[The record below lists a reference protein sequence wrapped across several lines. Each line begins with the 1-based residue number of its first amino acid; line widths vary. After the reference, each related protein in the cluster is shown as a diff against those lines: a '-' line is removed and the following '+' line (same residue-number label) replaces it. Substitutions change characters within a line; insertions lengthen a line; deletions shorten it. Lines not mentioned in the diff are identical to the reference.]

1 MPGVPPAGQPAVGR
15 PEGVCGSNRRP
26 ASFPS
31 PSGSGPAVNDSA
43 AQGGD
48 AKGSFQ
54 SRLGYRFKDRR
65 LLARALTHRSWGAEH
80 NERLEHLGD
89 SLLGFVITETL
100 YARFPAASEGDLTRM
115 RSHLV
120 CREALAAR
128 ARDLAMLP
136 CLRLGD
142 SITAGGHDAILADAF
157 ESVVAAVY
165 LDSDLPTV
173 KRILLTVFERQL
185 ARISPHNPKDAKTRL
200 QERLQKRG
208 LPLPDY
214 QVVGRAGKPHAPV
227 FTVSCKVSG
236 LAEAVTASGGSR
248 RDAERRAA
256 LGALSKLE
264 GDG

>member
-1 MPGVPPAGQPAVGR
+1 VPTG
-15 PEGVCGSNRRP
+15 
-26 ASFPS
+26 
-31 PSGSGPAVNDSA
+31 AVNDSA
-43 AQGGD
+43 AKEGD
-48 AKGSFQ
+48 AESFQ
-54 SRLGYRFKDRR
+54 ARLGYRFKDRR
-65 LLARALTHRSWGAEH
+65 LLARALTHRSWGADH

-89 SLLGFVITETL
+89 SILGFVITETL
-100 YARFPAASEGDLTRM
+100 YDKFPAASEGDLTRM

-120 CREALAAR
+120 CREVLAAR
-128 ARDLAMLP
+128 ARHLAMQR

-142 SITAGGHDAILADAF
+142 SITANAGDGHDAILADTF
-157 ESVVAAVY
+157 EAVVAAVY

-173 KRILLTVFERQL
+173 RRVLGAVFERPL

-214 QVVGRAGKPHAPV
+214 RVVERAGKPHAPV

-248 RDAERRAA
+248 RDAEQRAA
-256 LGALSKLE
+256 LGALSKLK

>member
-1 MPGVPPAGQPAVGR
+1 MQAPD
-15 PEGVCGSNRRP
+15 
-26 ASFPS
+26 
-31 PSGSGPAVNDSA
+31 PAVNESA
-43 AQGGD
+43 AEGRD
-48 AKGSFQ
+48 AKRSFQ

-65 LLARALTHRSWGAEH
+65 LLARALTHRSWGADH

-89 SLLGFVITETL
+89 SILGFVITETL
-100 YARFPAASEGDLTRM
+100 YARFPEASEGDLTRM

-120 CREALAAR
+120 CREVLAAR
-128 ARDLAMLP
+128 ARHLAMQS

-142 SITAGGHDAILADAF
+142 SIAANAGDGHDAILADAF
-157 ESVVAAVY
+157 EAVVAAVY

-173 KRILLTVFERQL
+173 GRVLRAVFERPL
-185 ARISPHNPKDAKTRL
+185 ERISPHNPKDAKTRL

-214 QVVGRAGKPHAPV
+214 QVVERAGKPHAPV

-248 RDAERRAA
+248 RDAEQRAA

>member
-1 MPGVPPAGQPAVGR
+1 M
-15 PEGVCGSNRRP
+15 N
-26 ASFPS
+26 ASEPQ
-31 PSGSGPAVNDSA
+31 A
-43 AQGGD
+43 GD
-48 AKGSFQ
+48 AKCSFQ
-54 SRLGYRFKDRR
+54 SRLGHRFKDRR

-100 YARFPAASEGDLTRM
+100 YAKFPAASEGDLTRM

-128 ARDLAMLP
+128 ARELAMQP

-142 SITAGGHDAILADAF
+142 SVAAGGSREAILADAF
-157 ESVVAAVY
+157 EAVVAAVY

-173 KRILLTVFERQL
+173 RRVLRAVFDRPL
-185 ARISPHNPKDAKTRL
+185 ARIASHSPKDAKTRL

-208 LPLPDY
+208 RPLPDY
-214 QVVGRAGKPHAPV
+214 EVVECAGKPHAPV

-248 RDAERRAA
+248 RDAEQRAA
-256 LGALSKLE
+256 LGALSKLA

>member
-1 MPGVPPAGQPAVGR
+1 MPGAPP
-15 PEGVCGSNRRP
+15 
-26 ASFPS
+26 FPS
-31 PSGSGPAVNDSA
+31 GRGPAVNDCA
-43 AQGGD
+43 PPAPD
-48 AKGSFQ
+48 AKRSFQ

-100 YARFPAASEGDLTRM
+100 YARFPAASEGGLTRM

-128 ARDLAMLP
+128 ARDLAMQP

-142 SITAGGHDAILADAF
+142 SVAAGGGHDANEALLADAF
-157 ESVVAAVY
+157 EAVVAAVY

-173 KRILLTVFERQL
+173 KRVLGAVFERPL

-214 QVVGRAGKPHAPV
+214 QVVERAGKPHAPV
-227 FTVSCKVSG
+227 FTVSCTVSG

-248 RDAERRAA
+248 RDAEQRAA
-256 LGALSKLE
+256 SGALSKLE